1 MNGTSYEMIIW
12 WSDEDAAYVVEVP
25 ELPGC
30 MAHGKTRPEAIR
42 QAEAAIR
49 LWIKTAKEDGL
60 EIPRPR
66 GKALTG
72 GYLNLAATPCTAA
85 VAEAISGERGG
96 GGLMH
101 GPTFMANPLACAVAL
116 ASLGLLEAG
125 QWHGQV
131 AAIERGPGRGL
142 ERR

>member
-49 LWIKTAKEDGL
+49 LWIKTTEEDGP
-60 EIPRPR
+60 EIP
-66 GKALTG
+66 
-72 GYLNLAATPCTAA
+72 
-85 VAEAISGERGG
+85 
-96 GGLMH
+96 
-101 GPTFMANPLACAVAL
+101 
-116 ASLGLLEAG
+116 
-125 QWHGQV
+125 Q
-131 AAIERGPGRGL
+131 
-142 ERR
+142 RRWRLVYA